1 MESADRPVSPNLL
14 PNNNNNNKQESNSF
28 KPSTAELTT
37 PRSIKSSSRSSSA
50 RSTGPGA
57 VDIGYA
63 HESVSPPPSES
74 YDEDLTF
81 FQSPKMTETQRVTE
95 SRSEEYRQL
104 FHLPREEV
112 LVRDF
117 NCALQR
123 NILLQGHMYLFLRYV
138 CFYSNIFGYEKKK
151 IIPLRDITCLQKAKT
166 AGIFPNAIEIV
177 AWGKKLFF
185 GSFLS
190 RDEAYRLI
198 ADGWL
203 QHSEHAKLLMGSQ
216 DNNINISSSEPKTVS
231 CEETEVHQRKAFPDI
246 IGGDA
251 EEARQKTE
259 EHDIEATNQDEVCN
273 LAEEPAS
280 ECSESTVDEER
291 TTHPYTT
298 WLVEDKDAPLLPE
311 EYKMVVE
318 AKFMIDVEEFFRVFF
333 SDDAIGFL
341 ADFHGKCGDEDFRC
355 TSWNKD
361 RHFGHV
367 RDVLFRH
374 PIKFYFG
381 SRSTHCQEV
390 QRFRVYRNSHLVVET
405 SQQMSDIPYGDYF
418 RVEGRWDVENVS
430 NGGISECVLR
440 IFVNVAF
447 SRKTFWKGKIEQGTF
462 EECREAFTT
471 WIHDAHDLL
480 KRMGDKVIDG
490 MPSFTNV
497 PENAPN
503 SQTLKLVEHGEDIL
517 TVQAQEACID
527 CAITEADNRG
537 QDSKDGQVP
546 LRNSEKELPQESSII
561 SENIKSQSTGEAL
574 LTKPSEKDSSSSPLL
589 AHVYSSLSLHWKPM
603 SQLSLIL
610 VIIFAVILVASQI
623 TIIRMLAKYP
633 TVQYVPQ
640 GGYTDSEDRR
650 QSLRDSSDIQMSA
663 RLEQRIYF
671 LKEEM
676 SMIEARMK
684 SLQHDFTLLKMH
696 VQELDQLN
704 SQNRQNVQT
713 LP

>member
-1 MESADRPVSPNLL
+1 MESGARPVSPNIF
-14 PNNNNNNKQESNSF
+14 PNNNNTNKQELNC
-28 KPSTAELTT
+28 STAEFT
-37 PRSIKSSSRSSSA
+37 PSRSIKSSSRCSSS
-50 RSTGPGA
+50 RSTGPGV
-57 VDIGYA
+57 VDNDYT
-63 HESVSPPPSES
+63 HENVLPSPSES
-74 YDEDLTF
+74 YDEDVTN
-81 FQSPKMTETQRVTE
+81 FQSPKMTEIQRVTE

-151 IIPLRDITCLQKAKT
+151 IIPLRDITCIQKAKT

-190 RDEAYRLI
+190 RDEAYRLLE
-198 ADGWL
+198 DGWL
-203 QHSEHAKLLMGSQ
+203 QHSEHAKLLLGSQ
-216 DNNINISSSEPKTVS
+216 DNNINTSISEPKTVS

-246 IGGDA
+246 VGGDA

-259 EHDIEATNQDEVCN
+259 EPDIEATNQDGVCN

-280 ECSESTVDEER
+280 ESSESTVEEEHS
-291 TTHPYTT
+291 THPYTT
-298 WLVEDKDAPLLPE
+298 WLVEDEDAPQLPK

-341 ADFHGKCGDEDFRC
+341 ADFHRKCGDEDFRC
-355 TSWNKD
+355 TAWNKD

-381 SRSTHCQEV
+381 SKSTHCQEV

-405 SQQMSDIPYGDYF
+405 SQQMSDIPYADYF

-430 NGGISECVLR
+430 NGRISECVLR

-462 EECREAFTT
+462 EECGESFTT
-471 WIHDAHDLL
+471 WIHDAHALL
-480 KRMGDKVIDG
+480 KQMGNKAIDG

-497 PENAPN
+497 PENGPN
-503 SQTLKLVEHGEDIL
+503 SQTLKLVKHGEDIL
-517 TVQAQEACID
+517 IVQDQEVQID
-527 CAITEADNRG
+527 CALTEADNRG
-537 QDSKDGQVP
+537 QDFNHGQV
-546 LRNSEKELPQESSII
+546 LLSNSEREMPQESSVI

-589 AHVYSSLSLHWKPM
+589 AHVYSRLSLHWKPM

-610 VIIFAVILVASQI
+610 VIIFAVILVISQM

-633 TVQYVPQ
+633 TVQYIPQ

-650 QSLRDSSDIQMSA
+650 QNLRDSNDIEMSA

-676 SMIEARMK
+676 SVIEARLN
-684 SLQHDFTLLKMH
+684 SIHRDFTLLKMH
-696 VQELDQLN
+696 LQDLDQLN
-704 SQNRQNVQT
+704 SKNRQNVQT

>member
-1 MESADRPVSPNLL
+1 MESGARPVSPNLF
-14 PNNNNNNKQESNSF
+14 PNNNNSNKQELNC
-28 KPSTAELTT
+28 STAEFT
-37 PRSIKSSSRSSSA
+37 PSRSIKSSSRCSSS
-50 RSTGPGA
+50 RSTGPG
-57 VDIGYA
+57 VVVNDYT
-63 HESVSPPPSES
+63 HENVLPSPSES
-74 YDEDLTF
+74 YDEDVTN

-151 IIPLRDITCLQKAKT
+151 IIPLRDITCIQKAKT

-190 RDEAYRLI
+190 RDEAYRLLE
-198 ADGWL
+198 DGWL
-203 QHSEHAKLLMGSQ
+203 QHSEHAKLLLGSQ
-216 DNNINISSSEPKTVS
+216 DNNINTSISEPKTVS

-246 IGGDA
+246 VGGDA

-259 EHDIEATNQDEVCN
+259 EPDIEATNQDGVCN

-280 ECSESTVDEER
+280 ESSESTVEEEHS
-291 TTHPYTT
+291 THPYTT
-298 WLVEDKDAPLLPE
+298 WLVEDEDAPQLPK

-341 ADFHGKCGDEDFRC
+341 ADFHRKCGDEDFRC
-355 TSWNKD
+355 TAWNKD

-381 SRSTHCQEV
+381 SKSTHCQEV

-405 SQQMSDIPYGDYF
+405 SQQMSDIPYADYF

-430 NGGISECVLR
+430 NGRISECVLR

-462 EECREAFTT
+462 EECGESFTT
-471 WIHDAHDLL
+471 WIHDAHALL
-480 KRMGDKVIDG
+480 KQMGNKAIDG

-497 PENAPN
+497 PENGPN

-517 TVQAQEACID
+517 IVQDQEVQID
-527 CAITEADNRG
+527 YALTEAVNRG
-537 QDSKDGQVP
+537 QDSNDGQV
-546 LRNSEKELPQESSII
+546 LLSNSEREMPQESSVI

-589 AHVYSSLSLHWKPM
+589 AHVYSRLSLHWKPM

-610 VIIFAVILVASQI
+610 VIIFAVILVISQM

-633 TVQYVPQ
+633 TVQYIPQ

-650 QSLRDSSDIQMSA
+650 QNLRDSNDIEMSA

-676 SMIEARMK
+676 SVIEARLN
-684 SLQHDFTLLKMH
+684 SIHRDFTLLKMH
-696 VQELDQLN
+696 LQDLDQLN
-704 SQNRQNVQT
+704 SKNRQNVQT

>member
-1 MESADRPVSPNLL
+1 MESGARPVSPNLF
-14 PNNNNNNKQESNSF
+14 PNNNNSNKQELNC
-28 KPSTAELTT
+28 STAEFT
-37 PRSIKSSSRSSSA
+37 PSRSIKSSSRCSSS
-50 RSTGPGA
+50 RSTGPGV
-57 VDIGYA
+57 VDNDYT
-63 HESVSPPPSES
+63 HENVLPSPSES
-74 YDEDLTF
+74 YDEDVTN

-151 IIPLRDITCLQKAKT
+151 IIPLRDITCIQKAKT

-190 RDEAYRLI
+190 RDEAYRLLE
-198 ADGWL
+198 DGWL
-203 QHSEHAKLLMGSQ
+203 QHSEHAKLLLGSQ
-216 DNNINISSSEPKTVS
+216 DNNINTSSSEPKTVS
-231 CEETEVHQRKAFPDI
+231 CEETEVHQKKAFPDI
-246 IGGDA
+246 VGGDA
-251 EEARQKTE
+251 EEARQETE
-259 EHDIEATNQDEVCN
+259 EPDIEATNQDGVCS

-280 ECSESTVDEER
+280 ESSESTVEEEHS
-291 TTHPYTT
+291 THPYTT
-298 WLVEDKDAPLLPE
+298 WLVEDEDAPQLPK

-318 AKFMIDVEEFFRVFF
+318 AKFMIDVEEFFRLFF
-333 SDDAIGFL
+333 SDDATGFL
-341 ADFHGKCGDEDFRC
+341 ADFHRKCGDEDFRC
-355 TSWNKD
+355 TAWNKD

-381 SRSTHCQEV
+381 SKSTHCQEV
-390 QRFRVYRNSHLVVET
+390 QRYRVYRNSHLVVET
-405 SQQMSDIPYGDYF
+405 SQQMSDIPYADYF

-430 NGGISECVLR
+430 NGRISECVLR

-462 EECREAFTT
+462 EECGESFNT
-471 WIHDAHDLL
+471 WIHDAHALL
-480 KRMGDKVIDG
+480 KQMGNKAIDG

-497 PENAPN
+497 PENGSN

-517 TVQAQEACID
+517 IVQDQEVQID
-527 CAITEADNRG
+527 YALTEADNRG
-537 QDSKDGQVP
+537 QDSNDGQV
-546 LRNSEKELPQESSII
+546 LLSNSEGEMPQESSVI

-610 VIIFAVILVASQI
+610 VILFAVILVISQM

-633 TVQYVPQ
+633 TVQYIPQ

-650 QSLRDSSDIQMSA
+650 QNLRDSNDIEMSA

-676 SMIEARMK
+676 SVIEARLN
-684 SLQHDFTLLKMH
+684 SIHRDFTLLKMH
-696 VQELDQLN
+696 LQDLDQLN
-704 SQNRQNVQT
+704 SKNRQNVQT